1 MGIEINLKTFTMKQE
16 TFNNK
21 EEIVNVLVSE
31 WKMKK
36 SSFYNT
42 PTNKQREKF
51 WTYSRCLRHLMEL
64 RQDWRLTDYG
74 RERHSLHGVSLN
86 KNFPVV

>member
-1 MGIEINLKTFTMKQE
+1 MKRAFKTKG
-16 TFNNK
+16 
-21 EEIVNVLVSE
+21 EIVDALVKE
-31 WKMKK
+31 WKCER

-64 RQDWRLTDYG
+64 RRDWELTDYG
-74 RERHSLHGVSLN
+74 RTRIRLN
-86 KNFPVV
+86 GKPY

>member
-1 MGIEINLKTFTMKQE
+1 MVELNQTKMKQE

-21 EEIVNVLVSE
+21 AEIVDVLVSE

-51 WTYSRCLRHLMEL
+51 WTYSRCLKHLMEL

-74 RERHSLHGVSLN
+74 RERHSLHGVPLN
-86 KNFPVV
+86 QTS

>member
-1 MGIEINLKTFTMKQE
+1 MVELNQTKMKQE

-21 EEIVNVLVSE
+21 AEIVDFLVSE

-51 WTYSRCLRHLMEL
+51 WTYSRCLKHLMEL
-64 RQDWRLTDYG
+64 RQD
-74 RERHSLHGVSLN
+74 
-86 KNFPVV
+86 

>member
-1 MGIEINLKTFTMKQE
+1 MVELNQTKMKQE

-21 EEIVNVLVSE
+21 AEIVDVLVSE
-31 WKMKK
+31 WEMKK

-51 WTYSRCLRHLMEL
+51 WTYSRCLKHLMEL

-74 RERHSLHGVSLN
+74 RERHSLHGVPLN
-86 KNFPVV
+86 